1 MKQSIINFSVRIAL
15 FLIIISMSLSCKNDL
30 TQENERNRAFAHAQK
45 LHDKEEYNEAVEII
59 NRIIDADSLDNE
71 ARYFRARCNF
81 FLENY
86 GLSVKDL
93 KIVANA
99 GYRQYDANYNIGNIY
114 WITAE
119 YSNAVKY
126 FKIALEFDP
135 SNQEVKEIIE
145 VLEEAVEIFETP
157 KRIY

>member
-1 MKQSIINFSVRIAL
+1 
-15 FLIIISMSLSCKNDL
+15 MSFSCKNDL
-30 TQENERNRAFAHAQK
+30 TRENERNRTLAQAQK
-45 LHDKEEYNEAVEII
+45 LLDKEEYNEAVEII

-86 GLSVKDL
+86 DLCIKDL
-93 KIVANA
+93 KIVADA
-99 GYRQYDANYNIGNIY
+99 GYRQYDANYNLGNIY
-114 WITAE
+114 WILAQ

-126 FKIALEFDP
+126 FKIALEYDP

-145 VLEEAVEIFETP
+145 VLEEAVEIFETSE
-157 KRIY
+157 RIY